1 MREQPRLLSALSAGY
16 HIFISD
22 GEIFFLTT
30 NLKYYCDIFTLSDGE
45 IFSSG
50 LPYAFAPLGAY
61 YFPLLVH
68 LVFQQTLSNLNM
80 IC

>member
-16 HIFISD
+16 HIFI
-22 GEIFFLTT
+22 
-30 NLKYYCDIFTLSDGE
+30 SDGE